1 MGRDRAATYCCTMN
15 EPQRDIP
22 EPGAVQTEVAA
33 PRATGIEVKSID
45 WVPLSERTGEPS
57 SLFPLWFMSNANLT
71 TLATGM
77 VGVAMGANFLV
88 SLLAIVL
95 GVCVGTVFTSFHSA
109 QGPQLGLPQMIQS
122 RAQFGYR
129 GVAIV
134 CLVVVASIVGFNI
147 FNQLLAGQVLT
158 ATTGVDAGAGWY
170 VLITALALT
179 LAIVGYHWIHRVQ
192 KWLTWLFLAT
202 FGVFSVVALF
212 ALPLPAADFS
222 LGAFDGPAFLVQ
234 FAAAAAYALGWAP
247 YVSDYSRYLP
257 PQTSPR
263 KALFY
268 TSSGVIVG
276 AGWLMIL
283 GAFVASLFAD
293 ADPVQAITAAADAI
307 VPGAGAV
314 LLWSALPALITVIT
328 INIYAASIELITVAD
343 SFRSVRPTR
352 FARIVACSIIG
363 LGGLLGAAF
372 STGEFLDS
380 FGSFLVVLLYV
391 LVPWTSVN
399 LVDYYVVRR
408 GRYAVAEM
416 FRPNGIYG
424 SWGWRGITA
433 YVIGIAAMIPFV
445 VTTWFTGP
453 IAAAMGGIDIALFV
467 GLAASA
473 VAYVI
478 LARGLDLGAE
488 RRLAA
493 EEAEAMGVR
502 SVSFGADRD

>member
-1 MGRDRAATYCCTMN
+1 MASSRSGVPSDL
-15 EPQRDIP
+15 
-22 EPGAVQTEVAA
+22 PGDL
-33 PRATGIEVKSID
+33 PRPDVVETRVSVPTTSGIEVKSID
-45 WVPLSERTGEPS
+45 WVPLTERTGRPS
-57 SLFPLWFMSNANLT
+57 SLFSLWFMSNANLT

-77 VGVAMGANFLV
+77 VGVAMGANFAV
-88 SLLAIVL
+88 SVVAILL
-95 GVCVGTVFTSFHSA
+95 GVCVGTVFTAFHSA

-158 ATTGVDAGAGWY
+158 TTTGADAGAWWF

-179 LAIVGYHWIHRVQ
+179 LAIIGYHWIHRVQ
-192 KWLTWLFLAT
+192 KWLTILFLAT
-202 FGVFSVVALF
+202 FGVFTVVALF
-212 ALPLPAADFS
+212 VLPLGSDAFS
-222 LGAFDGPAFLVQ
+222 FAAFDWPAFLVQ

-263 KALFY
+263 AALFH
-268 TSSGVIVG
+268 TASGVIVG
-276 AGWLMIL
+276 AGWLMVL

-293 ADPVQAITAAADAI
+293 ADPVAAIAAAADQI
-307 VPGAGAV
+307 LPGLGVV

-343 SFRSVRPTR
+343 SFRPVRPTR
-352 FARIVACSIIG
+352 LTRIVACSIIG

-399 LVDYYVVRR
+399 LVDYYLVRR

-416 FRPNGIYG
+416 FRPHGIYG
-424 SWGWRGITA
+424 AWGWRGITA
-433 YVIGIAAMIPFV
+433 YVVGIVAMIPFV
-445 VTTWFTGP
+445 VTTWFVGP
-453 IAAAMGGIDIALFV
+453 VAAAIGGVDVALFV
-467 GLAASA
+467 GLIASA
-473 VAYVI
+473 IAYVL
-478 LARGLDLGAE
+478 LARGLDLDAE
-488 RRLAA
+488 RRLAS
-493 EEAEAMGVR
+493 EEAEAAGIR
-502 SVSFGADRD
+502 SVSFGTSER

>member
-1 MGRDRAATYCCTMN
+1 MPTNDA
-15 EPQRDIP
+15 P
-22 EPGAVQTEVAA
+22 EALPDPGVVQTDVAL
-33 PRATGIEVKSID
+33 PTTSGIEIKSID
-45 WVPLSERTGEPS
+45 WVPLDERSGRAS
-57 SLFPLWFMSNANLT
+57 SLFSLWFMSNANLT

-88 SLLAIVL
+88 SLVAIVL
-95 GVCVGTVFTSFHSA
+95 GVCVGTVFTAFHSA

-202 FGVFSVVALF
+202 FGVFTVVAVF
-212 ALPLPAADFS
+212 ALPLAPGDLTLADVNW
-222 LGAFDGPAFLVQ
+222 PAFLVQ

-263 KALFY
+263 KALFH
-268 TSSGVIVG
+268 TAAGVVVG

-283 GAFVASLFAD
+283 GAFVASLFTD
-293 ADPVQAITAAADAI
+293 ADPVAAIAAAADAI
-307 VPGAGAV
+307 LPGLGVV
-314 LLWSALPALITVIT
+314 LLWAALPALITVIT

-343 SFRSVRPTR
+343 SFRSIRPTR
-352 FARIVACSIIG
+352 LTRIIACTIIA
-363 LGGLLGAAF
+363 LSGLLGAAL

-399 LVDYYVVRR
+399 LVDYYLVRR

-416 FRPNGIYG
+416 FRPHGIYG
-424 SWGWRGITA
+424 AWGWRGISA
-433 YVIGIAAMIPFV
+433 YLIGIVAMIPFV
-445 VTTWFTGP
+445 VTTWFVGP
-453 IAAAMGGIDIALFV
+453 IATAIGGVDVALFV
-467 GLAASA
+467 GLVASA
-473 VAYVI
+473 IAYVL
-478 LARGLDLGAE
+478 LARGLDLDAE
-488 RRLAA
+488 RRLAQQ
-493 EEAEAMGVR
+493 EAEAAGVR
-502 SVSFGADRD
+502 SVSFGARRD

>member
-1 MGRDRAATYCCTMN
+1 MN
-15 EPQRDIP
+15 QQQNDLP
-22 EPGAVQTEVAA
+22 EPGPVQTAVAV
-33 PRATGIEVKSID
+33 PSTTGIEVKSID
-45 WVPLSERTGEPS
+45 WVPLTDRTGRPT

-77 VGVAMGANFLV
+77 VGVAMGADFLV

-95 GVCVGTVFTSFHSA
+95 GVCVGTVFTAFHSA

-158 ATTGVDAGAGWY
+158 ATTGLDAGSWWY

-202 FGVFSVVALF
+202 FGVFSVVAIF
-212 ALPLPAADFS
+212 ALPLTPADFS
-222 LGAFDGPAFLVQ
+222 GDFDGPAFLVQ

-268 TSSGVIVG
+268 TASGVIVG
-276 AGWLMIL
+276 AGWLMVL

-293 ADPVQAITAAADAI
+293 SDPVEAITAAADAI
-307 VPGAGAV
+307 LPGAGAV

-343 SFRSVRPTR
+343 SFRPVRPTR
-352 FARIVACSIIG
+352 ATRIVACTVIG
-363 LGGLLGAAF
+363 VGGLLGAAF

-399 LVDYYVVRR
+399 LVDYYFVRR
-408 GRYAVAEM
+408 GHYAVAEM
-416 FRPNGIYG
+416 FRPHGIYG
-424 SWGWRGITA
+424 AWGWRGITA
-433 YVIGIAAMIPFV
+433 YAIGIVAMIPFV

-453 IAAAMGGIDIALFV
+453 IAQAIGGIDIALFV

-473 VAYVI
+473 VAYI
-478 LARGLDLGAE
+478 LLARGLDLGAE
-488 RRLAA
+488 RRLAR
-493 EEAEAMGVR
+493 EEAEAAGVR
-502 SVSFGADRD
+502 SVSFGDGRR

>member
-1 MGRDRAATYCCTMN
+1 MTHESSGL
-15 EPQRDIP
+15 P
-22 EPGAVQTEVAA
+22 EPGVAQTEVAL
-33 PRATGIEVKSID
+33 PATSGIEVKSID
-45 WVPLSERTGEPS
+45 WVPLTERTGTPS
-57 SLFPLWFMSNANLT
+57 SLFSLWFMSNANLT

-88 SLLAIVL
+88 SVVAIVL
-95 GVCVGTVFTSFHSA
+95 GVCVGTVFTAFHSA

-158 ATTGVDAGAGWY
+158 TTTGVDAGAWWY

-202 FGVFSVVALF
+202 FGVFTVVALF
-212 ALPLPAADFS
+212 VLPLPAADFS
-222 LGAFDGPAFLVQ
+222 LAEMNWPAFLVQ

-257 PQTSPR
+257 PQTSPS
-263 KALFY
+263 KALFH
-268 TSSGVIVG
+268 TASGVIVG

-283 GAFVASLFAD
+283 GAFVASLFTE
-293 ADPVQAITAAADAI
+293 ADPVEAIGAATDAI
-307 VPGAGAV
+307 LPGLGPV
-314 LLWSALPALITVIT
+314 LLWSALPALVTVIT

-343 SFRSVRPTR
+343 SFRPVRPTR
-352 FARIVACSIIG
+352 MTRIVACSLVG

-399 LVDYYVVRR
+399 LVDYYLVRR

-416 FRPNGIYG
+416 FRPHGLYG
-424 SWGWRGITA
+424 AWGWRGITA
-433 YVIGIAAMIPFV
+433 YVVGIAAMIPFV

-453 IAAAMGGIDIALFV
+453 VASAIGGIDIALFV
-467 GLAASA
+467 GLVASA
-473 VAYVI
+473 IAYVV
-478 LARGLDLGAE
+478 LARGLDLDAE
-488 RRLAA
+488 RRLAR
-493 EEAEAMGVR
+493 EEADAAGIR
-502 SVSFGADRD
+502 SVSFGADRG

>member
-1 MGRDRAATYCCTMN
+1 MASSRSGVPSDL
-15 EPQRDIP
+15 PSDL
-22 EPGAVQTEVAA
+22 
-33 PRATGIEVKSID
+33 PRPDVVETRVSVPTTSGIEVKSID
-45 WVPLSERTGEPS
+45 WVPLTERTGRPS
-57 SLFPLWFMSNANLT
+57 SLFSLWFMSNANLT

-77 VGVAMGANFLV
+77 VGVAMGANFVV
-88 SLLAIVL
+88 SVVAILL
-95 GVCVGTVFTSFHSA
+95 GVCVGTVFTAFHSA

-158 ATTGVDAGAGWY
+158 TTTGADAGAWWF

-179 LAIVGYHWIHRVQ
+179 LAIIGYHWIHRVQ
-192 KWLTWLFLAT
+192 KWLTILFLAT
-202 FGVFSVVALF
+202 FGVFTVVALF
-212 ALPLPAADFS
+212 VLPLGSDAFS
-222 LGAFDGPAFLVQ
+222 FAAFDWPAFLVQ

-263 KALFY
+263 AALFH
-268 TSSGVIVG
+268 TASGVIVG
-276 AGWLMIL
+276 AAWLMVL

-293 ADPVQAITAAADAI
+293 ADPVAAIAAAADQI
-307 VPGAGAV
+307 LPGLGVV

-343 SFRSVRPTR
+343 SFRPVRPTR
-352 FARIVACSIIG
+352 FTRIVACSIIG

-399 LVDYYVVRR
+399 LVDYYLVRR
-408 GRYAVAEM
+408 GRYAVTEM
-416 FRPNGIYG
+416 FRPHGIYG
-424 SWGWRGITA
+424 AWGWRGITA
-433 YVIGIAAMIPFV
+433 YVVGIVAMIPFV
-445 VTTWFTGP
+445 VTTWFVGP
-453 IAAAMGGIDIALFV
+453 VAEAIGGVDVALFV
-467 GLAASA
+467 GLIASA
-473 VAYVI
+473 VAYVL
-478 LARGLDLGAE
+478 LARGLDLDAE
-488 RRLAA
+488 RRLAS
-493 EEAEAMGVR
+493 EEAVAAGIR
-502 SVSFGADRD
+502 SVSFGTSEN

>member
-1 MGRDRAATYCCTMN
+1 MASSRSGVPSDL
-15 EPQRDIP
+15 
-22 EPGAVQTEVAA
+22 PGDL
-33 PRATGIEVKSID
+33 PRPDVVETRVSVPTTSGIEAKSID
-45 WVPLSERTGEPS
+45 WVPLTERTGRPS
-57 SLFPLWFMSNANLT
+57 SLFSLWFMSNANLT

-77 VGVAMGANFLV
+77 VGVAMGANFAV
-88 SLLAIVL
+88 SVVAILL
-95 GVCVGTVFTSFHSA
+95 GVCVGTVFTAFHSA

-158 ATTGVDAGAGWY
+158 TTTGADAGAWWF

-192 KWLTWLFLAT
+192 KWLTILFLAT
-202 FGVFSVVALF
+202 FGVFTVVALF
-212 ALPLPAADFS
+212 VLPLGSDAFS
-222 LGAFDGPAFLVQ
+222 FAAFDWPAFLVQ

-263 KALFY
+263 AALFH
-268 TSSGVIVG
+268 TASGVIVG
-276 AGWLMIL
+276 AGWLMVL

-293 ADPVQAITAAADAI
+293 ADPVAAIAAAADQI
-307 VPGAGAV
+307 LPGLGVV

-343 SFRSVRPTR
+343 SFRPVRPTR
-352 FARIVACSIIG
+352 LTRIVACSIIG

-399 LVDYYVVRR
+399 LVDYYLVRR

-416 FRPNGIYG
+416 FRPHGIYG
-424 SWGWRGITA
+424 AWGWRGITA
-433 YVIGIAAMIPFV
+433 YVVGIVAMIPFV
-445 VTTWFTGP
+445 VTTWFVGP
-453 IAAAMGGIDIALFV
+453 VAAAIGGVDVALFV
-467 GLAASA
+467 GLIASA
-473 VAYVI
+473 IAYVL
-478 LARGLDLGAE
+478 LARGLDLDAE
-488 RRLAA
+488 RRLAS
-493 EEAEAMGVR
+493 EEAEAAGIR
-502 SVSFGADRD
+502 SVSFGTSER

>member
-1 MGRDRAATYCCTMN
+1 M
-15 EPQRDIP
+15 
-22 EPGAVQTEVAA
+22 PGVVQTEVSV
-33 PRATGIEVKSID
+33 PATAGIEIKSID
-45 WVPLSERTGEPS
+45 WVPLTERTGKPS
-57 SLFPLWFMSNANLT
+57 SLFSIWFMSNANIT

-88 SLLAIVL
+88 SVLAIVL
-95 GVCVGTVFTSFHSA
+95 GVGVGTVFTAFHSA

-158 ATTGVDAGAGWY
+158 ATTGIDAGAWWY
-170 VLITALALT
+170 ILITGLALT
-179 LAIVGYHWIHRVQ
+179 LAIVGYYWIHRVQ

-202 FGVFSVVALF
+202 FGVFTIVAMVV
-212 ALPLPAADFS
+212 LPLAPADWSFENVNW
-222 LGAFDGPAFLVQ
+222 PALLVQ

-268 TSSGVIVG
+268 TATGVIVG

-293 ADPVQAITAAADAI
+293 ADPVAALAAAADAI
-307 VPGAGAV
+307 MPGLGVA

-352 FARIVACSIIG
+352 LTRIVACTIIG
-363 LGGLLGAAF
+363 LGGLLGAAL

-399 LVDYYVVRR
+399 LVDYYLVRR
-408 GRYAVAEM
+408 GRYAIAEM
-416 FRPNGIYG
+416 FRPHGIYG
-424 SWGWRGITA
+424 AWGWRGLAA
-433 YVIGIAAMIPFV
+433 YAIGILAMIPFV
-445 VTTWFTGP
+445 VTTWFVGP
-453 IAAAMGGIDIALFV
+453 IAAAIGGVDVALFV
-467 GLAASA
+467 GLAASG
-473 VAYVI
+473 VAYVL
-478 LARGLDLGAE
+478 LARGLDLDAE
-488 RRLAA
+488 RRLARR
-493 EEAEAMGVR
+493 EADAAGVR
-502 SVSFGADRD
+502 SVSFSPS

>member
-1 MGRDRAATYCCTMN
+1 MN
-15 EPQRDIP
+15 DPQP
-22 EPGAVQTEVAA
+22 EIRQTQVAL
-33 PRATGIEVKSID
+33 PTTSGIEVKSID
-45 WVPLSERTGEPS
+45 WVPLSERTGKPT
-57 SLFPLWFMSNANLT
+57 SLFSLWFMSNANLT

-77 VGVAMGANFLV
+77 VGVAMGANLLV
-88 SLLAIVL
+88 SLVAIVA
-95 GVCVGTVFTSFHSA
+95 GVCVGTVFTAFHSA

-129 GVAIV
+129 GVALV
-134 CLVVVASIVGFNI
+134 CLIVIASIVGFNI
-147 FNQLLAGQVLT
+147 FNQLLAADVLT
-158 ATTGVDAGAGWY
+158 MTTGVDAGAGWY
-170 VLITALALT
+170 ILITALALT

-202 FGVFSVVALF
+202 FGVFTIVAVV
-212 ALPLPAADFS
+212 ALPLPTGALAAGDVNW
-222 LGAFDGPAFLVQ
+222 PAFLVQ

-276 AGWLMIL
+276 AGWLMAL
-283 GAFVASLFAD
+283 GAFVASLFSDANPVEAIAATAD
-293 ADPVQAITAAADAI
+293 VLL
-307 VPGAGAV
+307 PGLGIV

-343 SFRSVRPTR
+343 SFAKVRPTR
-352 FARIVACSIIG
+352 ATRIIACTVVG
-363 LGGLLGAAF
+363 LAGLLGAVF

-408 GRYAVAEM
+408 GTYAIAEM
-416 FRPNGIYG
+416 FRPHGIYG
-424 SWGWRGITA
+424 AWGWRGIA
-433 YVIGIAAMIPFV
+433 SYLIGIAAMVPFV
-445 VTTWFTGP
+445 VTTWFVGP
-453 IAAAMGGIDIALFV
+453 VAQAIGGIDIALFV
-467 GLAASA
+467 GLAVSA
-473 VAYVI
+473 LAYML
-478 LARGLDLGAE
+478 LARGLDLSQE
-488 RRLAA
+488 RALAA
-493 EEAEAMGVR
+493 EEGAELGVR
-502 SVSFGADRD
+502 SVSFDQAGR